1 MKEITAKQGMYLT
14 QVEVQDE
21 QDRMFVK
28 KLTGVSI
35 DSSQWRDA
43 SQAEKDEWELKHLE
57 PLNALE
63 QC

>member
-28 KLTGVSI
+28 KLTGVSV
-35 DSSQWRDA
+35 DSSQWSDA
-43 SQAEKDEWELKHLE
+43 SQSEKDEWELKHLE
-57 PLNALE
+57 PLNTLE